1 MVIVV
6 RIVPAMQFVL
16 HGEIPLP
23 LYKWRLEKC
32 LHFIKFKSKKLST
45 TMDPVNRLSAI
56 FAEMRQLENE
66 IQERRRALNFLL
78 RSLRTID
85 PARKEAR
92 ILAATER
99 IEALEERQQV
109 LRAELQAP
117 IVRAVTHG
125 HRGY

>member
-1 MVIVV
+1 
-6 RIVPAMQFVL
+6 
-16 HGEIPLP
+16 
-23 LYKWRLEKC
+23 
-32 LHFIKFKSKKLST
+32 
-45 TMDPVNRLSAI
+45 MDPVNRLSAI

>member
-1 MVIVV
+1 
-6 RIVPAMQFVL
+6 MQFVL

-45 TMDPVNRLSAI
+45 TMDHVNELSAI

-78 RSLRTID
+78 RSRRTMD
-85 PARKEAR
+85 PERREAR
-92 ILAATER
+92 ILAATEH
-99 IEALEERQQV
+99 IKALEERLQV
-109 LRAELQAP
+109 LRADLQAP
-117 IVRAVTHG
+117 IVNSINHG
-125 HRGY
+125 HRGN